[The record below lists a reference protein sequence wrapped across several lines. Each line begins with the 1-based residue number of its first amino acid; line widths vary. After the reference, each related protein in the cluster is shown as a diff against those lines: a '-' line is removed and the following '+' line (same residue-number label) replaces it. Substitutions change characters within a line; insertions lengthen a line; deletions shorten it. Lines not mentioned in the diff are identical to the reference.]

1 MTSYFIVSLQH
12 QAASTFEVELVLMRE
27 EKVCDVITLA
37 VGLQR
42 GKDKN
47 RHMAPW
53 TIELQ
58 SYHTGVVLPWFV
70 GWPRSDW
77 SW

>member
-1 MTSYFIVSLQH
+1 M
-12 QAASTFEVELVLMRE
+12 FEVEPVLMRE

-42 GKDKN
+42 RKDKN

-53 TIELQ
+53 TIEL
-58 SYHTGVVLPWFV
+58 
-70 GWPRSDW
+70 
-77 SW
+77 